1 MEPKI
6 DETMKNNNLVI
17 IPMHMNNKFKYLLI
31 SLLLAV
37 NILSLSAQSQRQI
50 TGRVMDQ
57 NGELLI
63 GVNVLEVGTLNGAVT
78 DINGTYTITITSAN
92 PSLKFT
98 YVGFLEETV
107 RVGASGILDV
117 SMREDIEAL
126 DEVVVIGY
134 GTQSKATLTGS
145 VSQVSTEVIE
155 RVASPTLSTTLGGM
169 LPGMITRQASGEPGY
184 DGAELLIRGI
194 GTFAGNR
201 QPLVLVDGIE
211 RDINIVNSQE
221 IESFTILK
229 DASAT
234 AVYGVRGA
242 NGVILINTKRG
253 KIGKPKVTLRTEF
266 ANLHGMRFPDYIN
279 GYEFASLM
287 NEAVAHG
294 TGSTANLPWSEA
306 DLLNFQS
313 GADPYSYPSVD
324 WTDEVLKRNAFQT
337 INNLSISGGNEI
349 VRYFVNVGYTMQDGL
364 YKRDPQYKYNTNAM
378 SSRYN
383 FRSNVDVNLTD
394 NLVADLGLG
403 GIIEDRTYP
412 GHGAPMIFNSMKKIS
427 PINFP
432 KQNPDGSPG
441 GGVSYL
447 QDNPWALSTQSGYD
461 KQFRNTLQGTFG
473 LRWDLSKL
481 VTEGL
486 SVSGKFSYDF
496 YYFNST
502 IRRIDYEVKQYLGKN
517 EATGEDMYNVVRPQG
532 DMGYSTHQDPVNR
545 SYYYEFA
552 ANYEKRINNSKISG
566 LFLFNRNDH
575 THLSAGSSIYNL
587 PYRRQGWAGRATY
600 DYDNRYLI
608 EFNFGY
614 NGSENFP
621 EGSKY
626 GFFPSGSVGWVPTN
640 ESFWNLD
647 FVNHLKFRVSYGLVG
662 NDQIGG
668 DRFLFLSSI
677 NKNVNGYFYGLSQ
690 QHVQGWTEDKIGVSN
705 VTWETATKFDLGLDL
720 ELFNGKVS
728 LQADYFN
735 EDRDGILL
743 RRGVVPNITGMTS
756 NQIPWINIGIVK
768 NSGFDGRLEIRNTTS
783 YGLYYS
789 TFANVTLA
797 KNKIIENDSPI
808 PKHEYQNTRGK
819 RIDQPFGLLA
829 IGFFESQEEINN
841 SPRQNFMAVVRPG
854 DIKYRDVNGDGV
866 IDDFDRVAI
875 GYARTPELMYGF
887 GGTVAYKGID
897 MTMNFTGAAR
907 TSTFLDMEGMYPFQ
921 LEYPNYNILHEY
933 YDNRWVS
940 GRDNSDAK
948 YPAVING
955 NNPNNF
961 RTNTMYL
968 KNASYLRLKV
978 AEIGY
983 NFPEQIAQSLSIEG
997 LRLFV
1002 NGTDLLTFDKLKVV
1016 DPESNYGTGGY
1027 PRQRVIN
1034 FGAQINF

>member
-1 MEPKI
+1 ML
-6 DETMKNNNLVI
+6 MKNKIKPFLIALVCIGNL
-17 IPMHMNNKFKYLLI
+17 MCLN
-31 SLLLAV
+31 
-37 NILSLSAQSQRQI
+37 AQSQRQI
-50 TGRVMDQ
+50 TGRVMDES
-57 NGELLI
+57 GELLI
-63 GVNVLEVGTLNGAVT
+63 GVNVLEVGTTNGAVT
-78 DINGTYTITITSAN
+78 DINGTYTIVVTTHN
-92 PSLKFT
+92 PVLRFT
-98 YVGFLEETV
+98 YVGFIEREV
-107 RVGASGILDV
+107 RVGSEGILDV
-117 SMREDIEAL
+117 SMSEDIGAL
-126 DEVVVIGY
+126 EEVVVIGY
-134 GTQSKATLTGS
+134 GSQTKATLTGS
-145 VSQVSTEVIE
+145 ISQVSTQTIE

-169 LPGMITRQASGEPGY
+169 LPGIITRQSSGEPGY
-184 DGAELLIRGI
+184 DSAELLIRGV
-194 GTFAGNR
+194 GTWTGNR

-211 RDINIVNSQE
+211 RDINILNSQE

-242 NGVILINTKRG
+242 NGVILINTERG
-253 KIGKPKVTLRTEF
+253 PIGMPKVTLRTEF
-266 ANLHGMRFPDYIN
+266 ANLHGLRFPDYIN
-279 GYEFASLM
+279 GFEFASLM

-294 TGSTANLPWSEA
+294 TGSTDNLPWSEA
-306 DLLNFQS
+306 DLLNFKS
-313 GADPYSYPSVD
+313 GADPYSYPSVN

-337 INNLSISGGNEI
+337 INNLSISGGTDI
-349 VRYFVNVGYTMQDGL
+349 VRYFVNVGYTMREGL
-364 YKRDPQYKYNTNAM
+364 YRQDPQYEYRTNPV

-383 FRSNVDVNLTD
+383 FRSNIDVNLSKD
-394 NLVADLGLG
+394 LIAELGLG

-461 KQFRNTLQGTFG
+461 KQFRNTLQGTFRLG
-473 LRWDLSKL
+473 WDLSTL
-481 VTEGL
+481 VTQGL
-486 SVSGKFSYDF
+486 SVSAKFSYDF
-496 YYFNST
+496 YYFNSML
-502 IRRIDYEVKQYLGKN
+502 RRVDYEVKQYLGRD
-517 EATGEDMYNVVRPQG
+517 EVTGEDRYNVIRPQG
-532 DMGYSTHQDPVNR
+532 AMGYSTHQDPVNR
-545 SYYYEFA
+545 SYYYETA
-552 ANYEKRINNSKISG
+552 VNYERKFDRHLFSG

-575 THLSAGSSIYNL
+575 THLSAGSSMYNL
-587 PYRRQGWAGRATY
+587 PYRRQGWVGRATY
-600 DYDNRYLI
+600 DFDHRYLV

-626 GFFPSGSVGWVPTN
+626 GFFPSGSVGWVVSN
-640 ESFWNLD
+640 EEYWNPE
-647 FVNHLKFRVSYGLVG
+647 VINHLKLRGSYGLVG

-668 DRFLFLSSI
+668 DRFLFLSSV
-677 NKNVNGYFYGLSQ
+677 NKAANGYFYGLSQ
-690 QHVQGWTEDKIGVSN
+690 QHVEGWTEDKIGVSS
-705 VTWETATKFDLGLDL
+705 VTWETAAKLDIGIDL

-735 EDRDGILL
+735 ENREGILL

-756 NQIPWINIGIVK
+756 NQIPWANLGKVK
-768 NSGFDGRLEIRNTTS
+768 NRGFDGKIEIRKTTD
-783 YGLYYS
+783 YGLYYMLTGNA
-789 TFANVTLA
+789 TFAR
-797 KNKIIENDSPI
+797 NKIIEDDSPI
-808 PKHEYQNTRGK
+808 PKYEYQNTRGK
-819 RIDQPFGLLA
+819 RIDQPFGLIAL
-829 IGFFESQEEINN
+829 GFFEDQEDIND

-854 DIKYRDVNGDGV
+854 DVKYQDVNNDGV

-875 GYARTPELMYGF
+875 GYARTPELMFGF
-887 GGTVAYKGID
+887 GGTVAYKGWD
-897 MTMNFTGAAR
+897 LTLNFTGAAR